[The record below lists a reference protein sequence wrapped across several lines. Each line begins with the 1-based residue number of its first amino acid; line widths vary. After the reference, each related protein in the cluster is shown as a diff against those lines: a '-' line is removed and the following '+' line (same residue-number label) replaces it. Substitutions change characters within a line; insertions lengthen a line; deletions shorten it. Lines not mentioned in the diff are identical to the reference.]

1 MPTLTSVLKTGR
13 SLLLPSWR
21 ILLLLVWAAWWGG
34 IFFYSVVVVPIGTD
48 AFGAVEQGFLT
59 QQVTRMH
66 NGLSIVFLLCLL
78 VEAIRSRS
86 VVVGVIVATLALN
99 LVLMFVWHS
108 HLTHAM
114 DFEKRAVL
122 TTFYQQHAVYL
133 WLFAAQWL
141 QGMLVPV
148 LILRATMPSPGGP

>member
-1 MPTLTSVLKTGR
+1 M
-13 SLLLPSWR
+13 
-21 ILLLLVWAAWWGG
+21 VWATWWGG
-34 IFFYSVVVVPIGTD
+34 IFFYAVVVIPIGTD
-48 AFGAVEQGFLT
+48 ALGTVEQGFVT

-66 NGLSIVFLLCLL
+66 NGLSIVFLVCLL
-78 VEAIRSRS
+78 VEAIRVKS
-86 VVVGVIVATLALN
+86 VVVAVIVAIFALN

-114 DFEKRAVL
+114 DFEKRSVPS
-122 TTFYQQHAVYL
+122 TFYKQHAVYL

-148 LILRATMPSPGGP
+148 LVLRAETAPRG

>member
-1 MPTLTSVLKTGR
+1 M
-13 SLLLPSWR
+13 LLPSWR
-21 ILLLLVWAAWWGG
+21 LLLLLVWATWWGG
-34 IFFYSVVVVPIGTD
+34 IFFYTVVVVPIGTD
-48 AFGAVEQGFLT
+48 AIGTAEQGFVT

-66 NGLSIVFLLCLL
+66 NGLSVVFLLFLL
-78 VEAIRSRS
+78 VEAIRLRS

-114 DFEKRAVL
+114 DFEKRAVPV
-122 TTFYQQHAVYL
+122 TFYQQHAVYL
-133 WLFAAQWL
+133 WLFAVQWL

-148 LILRATMPSPGGP
+148 LILRASMPSPVNR